1 MKRISGTLAVA
12 AALMMTTA
20 CSRTEKATSKPLT
33 ISDLSKQPRITRTV
47 EWTNYWNKTPLL
59 YPEAAKQQKKEGRVT
74 VKFTV
79 DKDGYVVNPQIA
91 HCTDTVFAAGA
102 LSYISKMP
110 RWKPAEKYGNKIAM
124 DMYQP
129 FLYTLG
135 FNGTTSVATVSADTS
150 RLVIEEFG
158 SSIPSRYVQMVNG
171 DATARAKVKEIEQEM
186 KRIRAA
192 EREIAAAQ
200 KEMAAAQQQMAAITN
215 KTHK

>member
-20 CSRTEKATSKPLT
+20 CSRTEKATSQPVT
-33 ISDLSKQPRITRTV
+33 ISDLSKRPRTTGSV

-110 RWKPAEKYGNKIAM
+110 RWEPAEKYGNKIAM
-124 DMYQP
+124 DLYQP
-129 FLYTLG
+129 FLYTLSFAG
-135 FNGTTSVATVSADTS
+135 ETVVTTVSADTS
-150 RLVIEEFG
+150 MLATETFA
-158 SSIPSRYVQMVNG
+158 SSMPSLYIQMLNG
-171 DATARAKVKEIEQEM
+171 DAASRAKVKEIDQEI
-186 KRIRAA
+186 KRIRTA
-192 EREIAAAQ
+192 EKEIAAAQ
-200 KEMAAAQQQMAAITN
+200 KEMAAAQKQMAAIAN
-215 KTHK
+215 KK

>member
-33 ISDLSKQPRITRTV
+33 ISDLSKRPRTTGSV
-47 EWTNYWNKTPLL
+47 EWKNYWNKTPLL

-110 RWKPAEKYGNKIAM
+110 RWEPAEKYGNKIAM
-124 DMYQP
+124 DLYQP
-129 FLYTLG
+129 FLYTLSFAG
-135 FNGTTSVATVSADTS
+135 ETVVTTVSADTS
-150 RLVIEEFG
+150 MLATETFA
-158 SSIPSRYVQMVNG
+158 SSMPSLYIQMLNG
-171 DATARAKVKEIEQEM
+171 DAASRAKVKEIDQEI

-192 EREIAAAQ
+192 EREITAAQ
-200 KEMAAAQQQMAAITN
+200 KQMATAQKQMAAITN
-215 KTHK
+215 KK

>member
-1 MKRISGTLAVA
+1 MRGSTGAALIAVA
-12 AALMMTTA
+12 ITILSA
-20 CSRTEKATSKPLT
+20 CSRTEKATSQTLT
-33 ISDLSKQPRITRTV
+33 ISDLSKRPRTTGSI

-110 RWKPAEKYGNKIAM
+110 RWEPAEKYGNKIAM
-124 DMYQP
+124 NLYQP
-129 FLYTLG
+129 FLYTLSFAG
-135 FNGTTSVATVSADTS
+135 ETVVTTVSADTS
-150 RLVIEEFG
+150 MLATETFA
-158 SSIPSRYVQMVNG
+158 SSMPSRYIQMLNG
-171 DATARAKVKEIEQEM
+171 DAASRAKVKEIDQEI

-192 EREIAAAQ
+192 EKEIAAAQ
-200 KEMAAAQQQMAAITN
+200 KEMAAAQQQMTAITN